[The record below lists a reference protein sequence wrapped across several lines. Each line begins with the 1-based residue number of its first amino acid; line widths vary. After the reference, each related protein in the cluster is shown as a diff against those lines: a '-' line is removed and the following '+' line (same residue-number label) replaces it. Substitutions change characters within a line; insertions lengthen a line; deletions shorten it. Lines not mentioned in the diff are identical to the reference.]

1 MYPSI
6 DDIGAKSP
14 SVVYDYEQIDIR
26 EAIEN
31 DPEWPKAEEQAKG
44 EMFDL
49 FTPPEIF
56 IDENGNFVFR
66 PPYAIT
72 PVGHFGVR
80 LIEMNLEPYRIQLEG
95 YVEEDRYDQNKTT
108 ILLHS
113 VKDGKTLRLGPNS
126 SIKNYGFEILNWEIE
141 KNFNHNNN
149 AELIAKLKIKD
160 NLTNRIINLR
170 HDEIYMKIRL
180 N

>member
-1 MYPSI
+1 M
-6 DDIGAKSP
+6 A
-14 SVVYDYEQIDIR
+14 
-26 EAIEN
+26 
-31 DPEWPKAEEQAKG
+31 KAEEQAKG

-72 PVGHFGVR
+72 PVGHFGVS
-80 LIEMNLEPYRIQLEG
+80 LIEMNLDPYRFQLEG

-113 VKDGKTLRLGPNS
+113 VKDGKTLRLSPNS
-126 SIKNYGFEILNWEIE
+126 N
-141 KNFNHNNN
+141 
-149 AELIAKLKIKD
+149 
-160 NLTNRIINLR
+160 
-170 HDEIYMKIRL
+170 
-180 N
+180 